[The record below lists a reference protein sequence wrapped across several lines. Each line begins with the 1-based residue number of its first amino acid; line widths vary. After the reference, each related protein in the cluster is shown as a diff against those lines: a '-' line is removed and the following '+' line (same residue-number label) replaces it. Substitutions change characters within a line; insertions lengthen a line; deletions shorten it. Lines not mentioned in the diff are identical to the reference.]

1 MDRDL
6 VYLWARFIT
15 VGESVPVWEERGV
28 AGLVETGKG
37 WVNGFVG
44 VRLVNGEDIRVWYKE
59 WNRSGQGS
67 WLGVAGG
74 LAMRTGAIST
84 AGVSDW
90 SV

>member
-1 MDRDL
+1 LNRDL
-6 VYLWARFIT
+6 VYFWARFVA
-15 VGESVPVWEERGV
+15 VGESVPVRKERGV
-28 AGLVETGKG
+28 AGLVETGKR
-37 WVNGFVG
+37 WVNRFVG
-44 VRLVNGEDIRVWYKE
+44 TRLVNGEDIWVWYKE
-59 WNRSGQGS
+59 WNGSGRGS